1 MKTKPEHLPAVDPA
15 AAAAT
20 TAPTAPTPPEAQ
32 SRTATVDQL
41 IQTLSAD
48 LAKLTRT
55 KGELGLALVDD
66 PKNADVVERIE
77 ANEEQLAAVSRRL
90 ELYRQAR
97 IQAASLEK
105 ADRATAQVLHATASR
120 DKAIEAAQKRIKV
133 AERLDSCFSDLA
145 RALRDWR
152 DVNEEI
158 KRSVHE
164 TARTACSSMPGFDH
178 IRQAK
183 FDAAA
188 RACPRSF
195 AANEI
200 IVALKRAGVDE
211 CTAGCVELRPNSY
224 GWTVEFLANATV
236 RAEAERAIPH
246 MQNILDAALRDM
258 SVGAA

>member
-1 MKTKPEHLPAVDPA
+1 MKTKHEHPPAVDPA
-15 AAAAT
+15 AAA
-20 TAPTAPTPPEAQ
+20 TAVPAPPEAQ

-66 PKNADVVERIE
+66 PKNADIVERIE

-97 IQAASLEK
+97 IQAASQEK
-105 ADRATAQVLHATASR
+105 ADRATVQVLHATASR
-120 DKAIEAAQKRIKV
+120 DKAVEAAQKRIKI

-145 RALRDWR
+145 RTLRDWR
-152 DVNEEI
+152 DINEEV

-164 TARTACSSMPGFDH
+164 TVRTACSNTPGFDH
-178 IRQAK
+178 TRQSK
-183 FDAAA
+183 FDAASV
-188 RACPRSF
+188 ACPRDF

-211 CTAGCVELRPNSY
+211 STAGCVELRPNSN

-236 RAEAERAIPH
+236 RAEAERAIPR
-246 MQNILDAALRDM
+246 MQTILDATLRDM